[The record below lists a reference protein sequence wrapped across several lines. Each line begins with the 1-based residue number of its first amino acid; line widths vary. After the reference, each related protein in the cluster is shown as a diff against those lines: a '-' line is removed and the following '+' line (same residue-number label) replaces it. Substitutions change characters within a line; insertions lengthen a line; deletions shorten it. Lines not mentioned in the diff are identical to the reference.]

1 MIRRRSLCR
10 STLPLLGHG
19 HGHGHGRRC
28 WTLFAKRVAVA
39 FASSLATVPMERPAG
54 CVVSSAGGLLPC
66 QPWCSLPTTTTTTAP
81 AKQQMTVNGSVLPA
95 PFSVSSRLAHPPHAC
110 QPRPLWGG
118 DDTRCASADD
128 SPSWSGSILCRCC
141 Y

>member
-19 HGHGHGRRC
+19 HGSRC

-39 FASSLATVPMERPAG
+39 LALSLAAVPMERPAG
-54 CVVSSAGGLLPC
+54 CVVLC
-66 QPWCSLPTTTTTTAP
+66 
-81 AKQQMTVNGSVLPA
+81 
-95 PFSVSSRLAHPPHAC
+95 R
-110 QPRPLWGG
+110 

-128 SPSWSGSILCRCC
+128 SPSWSASFLCRRC

>member
-19 HGHGHGRRC
+19 HGHG
-28 WTLFAKRVAVA
+28 
-39 FASSLATVPMERPAG
+39 
-54 CVVSSAGGLLPC
+54 
-66 QPWCSLPTTTTTTAP
+66 TTAN
-81 AKQQMTVNGSVLPA
+81 QQPTGNGSVLPA
-95 PFSVSSRLAHPPHAC
+95 PFSVSSPFPHPPHAC
-110 QPRPLWGG
+110 QLRPLWGG

-128 SPSWSGSILCRCC
+128 SPSWSGSILCRRC